1 MAGTRLK
8 SWVLFGLTAAA
19 LAGCA
24 PGTSGSGGAD
34 EPIADLSAADG
45 AASATTAT
53 VSPATTAK
61 LIDHDVEAPDV
72 FQTTDKALWDGRPS
86 LGGVWVAT
94 ADAKD
99 PERVILRNP
108 SNGKFVI
115 GALFRREADNPG
127 PKLQISSDA
136 ADALGILAGA
146 PVTLNVTAL
155 RRQEAPAATDASKP
169 ILDAAET
176 VQTPT
181 DQVTAAA
188 SAAIDKATK
197 DKATKDPVIP
207 TAPAT
212 PPAPG
217 KPAAKPAELAA
228 DAAATL
234 PDPTVA
240 AKPARTGPSP
250 APTPRVLGKTSAQ
263 PATQVAILPVAAA
276 PTVLAPIATA
286 PVAPPA
292 PASGASIQIGIF
304 SVEDNANRAV
314 KTLAKSG
321 ISATVRREESLGK
334 PLWSV
339 IATGTSATL
348 AKIKAA
354 GFADAYVL
362 KH

>member
-53 VSPATTAK
+53 VASATTAK

-146 PVTLNVTAL
+146 PITLNVTAL

-176 VQTPT
+176 VQTST

-197 DKATKDPVIP
+197 DPATKDPVIP
-207 TAPAT
+207 TAPAI

-228 DAAATL
+228 DAVATL
-234 PDPTVA
+234 PEPTVA
-240 AKPARTGPSP
+240 TKPARTGPSP

-276 PTVLAPIATA
+276 PTVIAPIATA
-286 PVAPPA
+286 PVASPT

-314 KTLAKSG
+314 KSLAKSG
-321 ISATVRREESLGK
+321 ISATIRREESHGK

-339 IATGTSATL
+339 IATGSSATL

-362 KH
+362 KR